1 MDMTLIEKFERIG
14 ARAKVEII
22 PERFSARSKWQPTP
36 RRISGSFS
44 LDIQTDRKGEYFLV
58 KIPEGN
64 DLKLQ
69 VLDVQ
74 TKLRHLLL
82 MARQDGHKDKFLCGH
97 DERHWFTCAVPG
109 ASVSNVLTAMNALRP
124 PEVLESLS
132 FNGLKNRD
140 RLRRRNAAFVRQG
153 EWFFL
158 PEPDLIVPER
168 LILTNEPISRG
179 RGKPHWIEKVYRSG
193 GQVVWVCSKRPTGI
207 LQHEFDV
214 LTEKNPAAIRWNWR
228 RMVRDAYVFSNG
240 AVSHP
245 DHATIYLRG
254 WHRVVMNTEHQ
265 ARAARNIVFLD

>member
-1 MDMTLIEKFERIG
+1 MNITLIEKFERIG
-14 ARAKVEII
+14 ARAKMEII
-22 PERFSARSKWQPTP
+22 PERWSARSKWQPTP

-44 LDIQTDRKGEYFLV
+44 LDIQNDRKGEYFLV
-58 KIPEGN
+58 KIPESN
-64 DLKLQ
+64 DLELE

-82 MARQDGHKDKFLCGH
+82 MARQDGGKDKFLCGH

-109 ASVSNVLTAMNALRP
+109 ANVSNVLTAMNALRP
-124 PEVLESLS
+124 TEVLESLT
-132 FNGLKNRD
+132 FNSLKNRD
-140 RLRRRNAAFVRQG
+140 RLHRRNAAFIRQG

-179 RGKPHWIEKVYRSG
+179 RGKPHWLEKAYRSG
-193 GQVVWVCSKRPTGI
+193 GTQVRVCTEYPTG
-207 LQHEFDV
+207 LLEHEYKTLLARRPSAV
-214 LTEKNPAAIRWNWR
+214 GWNWKS
-228 RMVRDAYVFSNG
+228 MMRDAGVYANG